1 MSRLRKLLGALVG
14 VVAMATLMGV
24 ALPAGPATAA
34 PQCPWERDPPPDC
47 PPMPPRPPTGPR
59 MGVGSM
65 TMTPMPGGP
74 VAGPG
79 EVCRKAEARSGIVIR
94 ETGRPDK
101 LVYTLII
108 DIDYCFTD
116 NDGDNINT
124 GIVTKADITSRTER
138 AVPGDTRLREIS
150 PTSLLIRTGIGG
162 DRHFNTQQVFFR
174 GCVDP
179 GNLAS
184 CRNFQHTVQVSIT
197 GNNLLDRAPNLVPFD
212 GPLPPGSI

>member
-1 MSRLRKLLGALVG
+1 VSRLRKLLGALVG

-24 ALPAGPATAA
+24 AMPAGPAAA
-34 PQCPWERDPPPDC
+34 EPECRWEVEPSPDC

-59 MGVGSM
+59 MGMGST

-94 ETGRPDK
+94 ETGVPDK

-116 NDGDNINT
+116 NDDDDINT
-124 GIVTKADITSRTER
+124 GIVTKADITSRTVR
-138 AVPGDTRLREIS
+138 AVPGDSRLREIS

-174 GCVDP
+174 GCADA

-197 GNNLLDRAPNLVPFD
+197 GNNRLDRAPNLFPFD